1 MRRFR
6 TIPVLSALL
15 LVAATLVL
23 LGGPTANAATGDV
36 WAPADQ
42 AAIHPGV
49 QMFTEGAQCT
59 ANFVYADDGGDG
71 RVDPGDAVYLGY
83 AAHCAGL
90 GAATDT
96 DGCLAE
102 SLPTEAT
109 KVTIAGSDGND
120 YIGTLVYSSWETMQ
134 DQGGAS
140 SLQCAYNDLALVRVA
155 DADVDVVN
163 PTVPHWGGPTGLNT
177 TGNPAGSV
185 VYSYGNSE
193 LRFGLGLLSPK
204 EGLSLGTTP
213 DGWSHPVYTLTPGVP
228 GDSGS
233 GLLDAQGQASGV
245 LSTLA
250 LAPLPASNNFG
261 DLAHELAYM
270 QAQDPA
276 MADVQLQLGTVHFDG
291 SALPLGL

>member
-6 TIPVLSALL
+6 TVPVLSALL

-23 LGGPTANAATGDV
+23 VAGSTANAATPTAP
-36 WAPADQ
+36 WAPAAQ

-49 QMFTEGAQCT
+49 QMFTNGAQCT

-71 RVDPGDAVYLGY
+71 QVDPGDAVYLGY

-102 SLPTEAT
+102 SLPTGTE
-109 KVTIAGSDGND
+109 VTIAGSDGND
-120 YIGTLVYSSWETMQ
+120 YTGTLAYSSWDTMQ

-140 SLQCAYNDLALVRVA
+140 PLECAYNDLALVRIA
-155 DADVDVVN
+155 AADVDVVN
-163 PTVPHWGGPTGLNT
+163 PSVPHWGGPVGLNT
-177 TGNPAGSV
+177 DGNPAGSV

-193 LRFGLGLLSPK
+193 LRLGLTLLSPK

-213 DGWSHPVYTLTPGVP
+213 DGWSHPVYTVSPGVP

-233 GLLDAQGQASGV
+233 GLLDAQGRASGV

-261 DLAHELAYM
+261 DLAHELDYM
-270 QAQDPA
+270 HAHASA
-276 MADVQLQLGTVHFDG
+276 MAGVDLQSGTVAFNG